1 MSASENK
8 RGNSIREVLS
18 ILRSAGFS
26 SPIRLAI
33 MLYLTGSGHAYFND
47 LVEALDVTPGN
58 LWSHLEK
65 LEEQGMIRIR
75 RVLRDRPR
83 VRVEVTDKG
92 VEETLRLI
100 RKLKEVIQGCFDK
113 SA

>member
-75 RVLRDRPR
+75 RVLKDRPR

-92 VEETLRLI
+92 MEETMKLV
-100 RKLKEVIQGCFDK
+100 RKLKEAIQAYLEKQG
-113 SA
+113 